1 MIEQDTIRLLREC
14 DEGVKMGISSIE
26 DVLGHVRSDKLES
39 RLTDCKKE
47 HESLHGELQTL
58 LQRYHDEGKDPPAI
72 ASVMSELMTKMKL
85 ALHDSDAEI
94 ADLMTEGCNMG
105 VKSLSKYL
113 NQYAAADESSKGMAR
128 RLIALE
134 SDLAVDLRGY
144 L

>member
-26 DVLGHVRSDKLES
+26 DVLGHTHSDKLE
-39 RLTDCKKE
+39 RCLTDCKKE
-47 HESLHGELQTL
+47 HEALHTELQEL

-113 NQYAAADESSKGMAR
+113 NQYAAADEASKGMAR
-128 RLIALE
+128 RLIVLE